1 MNRKIVSQS
10 KLLLFL
16 KQVEIERDNW
26 TGVKNYQEKC
36 EGWSCTQNGTEDI
49 WKEIKEKVKD
59 VITKHKIK
67 IISWK
72 LGKRDWYNKKWKGKK
87 RELRKILRDM
97 KKRRNKEE
105 YPRKRKEYRE
115 WCREQK
121 KHEKEEKIRNIKS
134 ETEAWKYIN
143 KCRKK
148 KTERIS
154 ENINIDKWKDHF
166 AEPLGGTQ
174 EKAVWQM
181 ESEEE
186 DNTEEREKIEDIMRE
201 KLIEMLKKLKKAK
214 APRIENEAWRF
225 MPKEIGK
232 EFWKLIN
239 RIWKEGIPG
248 DWNKGMIIQFT
259 KKKETSLKIRGIT
272 LMNKANKIYASN

>member
-1 MNRKIVSQS
+1 
-10 KLLLFL
+10 
-16 KQVEIERDNW
+16 
-26 TGVKNYQEKC
+26 
-36 EGWSCTQNGTEDI
+36 
-49 WKEIKEKVKD
+49 
-59 VITKHKIK
+59 
-67 IISWK
+67 
-72 LGKRDWYNKKWKGKK
+72 
-87 RELRKILRDM
+87 M

-115 WCREQK
+115 WYREQKK

-186 DNTEEREKIEDIMRE
+186 DNTEEREKIEDITRE
-201 KLIEMLKKLKKAK
+201 KLTEMLKKLKKAK
-214 APRIENEAWRF
+214 APRQ
-225 MPKEIGK
+225 
-232 EFWKLIN
+232 N
-239 RIWKEGIPG
+239 RE
-248 DWNKGMIIQFT
+248 
-259 KKKETSLKIRGIT
+259 
-272 LMNKANKIYASN
+272 